1 MPLTMFNRCENNG
14 GNNFAVDNREE
25 RDINDFFAAVEDCNP
40 EEENDGEDDVDD
52 EDDGIFF
59 GLDDDIASFAYTES
73 TSSVV
78 SSSSSS
84 RTTTSSSGQKQVP
97 IEVDDIIPTLAPSSN
112 PKALGVLEETC
123 QNLVNDHDPSI
134 KEDVLTD
141 MFVHADQNDLDA
153 ILSKH
158 LEHLSIEERMQ
169 GCKEVHG
176 IINPTNN
183 NNDTSTAATTDG
195 NSRAKLP
202 TTTATKI
209 ILETTA
215 NGGGEAAVI
224 TTTTTSPCYDVG
236 TTRRGNTV
244 SQFEEDKLQEFC
256 HVLGVSSTPTNNNNN
271 NGNSGSRNNKTSSSS
286 QRYAFDLALSMDLK
300 YVQDRKFLLLF
311 LRSENNNIQAATT
324 RLYKHFEMKLELFG
338 KEL

>member
-1 MPLTMFNRCENNG
+1 MPLTMLSRFENNE
-14 GNNFAVDNREE
+14 NNNNNNNTAKDIKDLFAVEG
-25 RDINDFFAAVEDCNP
+25 DCNP
-40 EEENDGEDDVDD
+40 EEENEDEDIDD
-52 EDDGIFF
+52 DDGIFF
-59 GLDDDIASFAYTES
+59 GLDDDIASFDYTNS
-73 TSSVV
+73 TASV

-84 RTTTSSSGQKQVP
+84 RTTTSSTQQQVP
-97 IEVDDIIPTLAPSSN
+97 IVVDDIIPTLAPSSN

-176 IINPTNN
+176 ININPTND
-183 NNDTSTAATTDG
+183 NNDTTAAATDG

-256 HVLGVSSTPTNNNNN
+256 HVLGVSSSPTNNNNN
-271 NGNSGSRNNKTSSSS
+271 NGNSSSRNNKTSSSS
-286 QRYAFDLALSMDLK
+286 QRYAFDLALSMDPK

-311 LRSENNNIQAATT
+311 LRSENNNIQAAVT